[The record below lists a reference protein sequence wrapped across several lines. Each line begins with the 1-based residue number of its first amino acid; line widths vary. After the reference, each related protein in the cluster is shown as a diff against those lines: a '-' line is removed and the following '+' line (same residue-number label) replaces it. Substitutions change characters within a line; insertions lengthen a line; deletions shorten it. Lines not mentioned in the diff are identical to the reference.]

1 VVTENQHDPEPAID
15 MLMKKR
21 YIVCIGE
28 LTENQVEIGKY
39 LPAKE
44 DQCANDIEGQSERPR
59 ADSKPLF
66 AARTLMA

>member
-1 VVTENQHDPEPAID
+1 

-44 DQCANDIEGQSERPR
+44 DQCANDIEGSRKDHAQIPSRC
-59 ADSKPLF
+59 SL
-66 AARTLMA
+66 LGL